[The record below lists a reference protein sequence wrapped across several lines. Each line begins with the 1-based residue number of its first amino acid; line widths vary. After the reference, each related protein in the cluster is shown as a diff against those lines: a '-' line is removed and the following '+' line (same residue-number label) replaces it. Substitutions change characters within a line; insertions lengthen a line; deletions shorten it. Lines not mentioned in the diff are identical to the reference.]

1 MARPKKR
8 EQDALF
14 DPELAE
20 LPEGAR
26 WREWMGRVEAAIFAA
41 RDPVPR
47 EALAKLVGQ
56 SCKLDDLLKDIADE
70 LRARP
75 YDLVFVAG
83 GYQLRTKPRF
93 SAAIRAANAGE
104 LRDVG
109 LPELT
114 PTELLAVTAIAYL
127 QPATRAEL
135 SRLAGKEISRDV
147 IGRLKR
153 LDLIDGTLR
162 APEPGAPFAY
172 VTTRKFLEVFGLAT
186 LRDLPDIEQ
195 LEDEGLPRR
204 PQSTSTAPWGLS
216 KMTVK
221 FSKGTVS
228 SRAPSSKTRPMAY
241 RSPSRHT
248 FEAIAAR
255 RRARD
260 KPPRQSPQPQ
270 KIHHKTSRPPRRSAT
285 SLRSSP

>member
-1 MARPKKR
+1 MSRPKKR

-14 DPELAE
+14 DRDLADV
-20 LPEGAR
+20 PGGAR

-56 SCKLDDLLKDIADE
+56 SCKLDDLIADIVDE

-104 LRDVG
+104 RRAAG

-127 QPATRAEL
+127 QPATRAEI

-147 IGRLKR
+147 VGSLKR
-153 LDLIDGTLR
+153 LDLIDGAMR

-172 VTTRKFLEVFGLAT
+172 VTTKNSWRFLGSRHCATFPTSNGSKTKGCCSGLNRT
-186 LRDLPDIEQ
+186 
-195 LEDEGLPRR
+195 
-204 PQSTSTAPWGLS
+204 STSTAPWGL
-216 KMTVK
+216 VED
-221 FSKGTVS
+221 GGQV
-228 SRAPSSKTRPMAY
+228 
-241 RSPSRHT
+241 
-248 FEAIAAR
+248 FESEMELEDAELEDTTDDA
-255 RRARD
+255 
-260 KPPRQSPQPQ
+260 
-270 KIHHKTSRPPRRSAT
+270 
-285 SLRSSP
+285 